1 MHLSRRFFTPLAL
14 LLVSGILVGQSVS
27 PPAALALAQVNYSG
41 AAKTIVVPGGVSS
54 IHFEIS
60 GASGGDYSGDLGV
73 PGSGGK
79 VSFDVAVAAGDTLKL
94 EVGGEGGTS
103 PTAGDA
109 SLGGYPDGGAA
120 LNFDDKR
127 TGGGGGSTRVF
138 KMNGATPTLIAIAA
152 GGGGSATQ
160 SAGGHGGGSSGGVGE
175 ASGVHG
181 TTFPVNSVAHGAG
194 GGSSSNGG
202 VGALA
207 NLRSPSESFDEAAGS
222 GSAMQGGNHSVYGG
236 AGGGGGYF
244 GGGGGLLGLAGGGG
258 SSWWDTNIVSNASS
272 TAGANTGNGWISI
285 RYDAVQPIDNTFT
298 VNWSDGLIAL
308 GITAIGSGPAVNGNY
323 ELYDSATVT
332 GTPLATATVNGN
344 GTTASSPTSRNLTGT
359 RFAVRFVSNNSSYT
373 DQIWENLRAQC
384 GTGSFNEIDGFI
396 PCTRAPVGSF
406 VAAPGA
412 TSPTMCPA
420 GSTTRVMGANACV
433 LSETQPPSLVSPQS
447 AMSYII
453 GNSNPLFTFRIPEL
467 PLNGTVQLRWFKE
480 DEITTHRELTLD
492 DAHGTVNL
500 GVFDP
505 LAPNSSM
512 LLLGHVMQS
521 TTTIRGAVDNLSRMP
536 VGSYTFTISYQNYFS
551 DPASSISSTQITLRM
566 ACDSGYYS
574 SDGYSPCDT
583 TTTSSSPSSTTSTV
597 VQTIAD
603 VSTPETSLAASTTS
617 TLIPENV
624 TTTTTTAVPIVIVAT
639 PKACTVKKSRNI
651 SRSCLIQNAK
661 ITVAASS
668 KVVIKVAAAS
678 KKVCALKGTVLKA
691 LKKGT
696 CSTTLTVTPKGK
708 KSKTYKA
715 RVIVI
720 S

>member
-1 MHLSRRFFTPLAL
+1 MFPNRRLCAIVSFLM
-14 LLVSGILVGQSVS
+14 VSGVLVGQSVS
-27 PPAALALAQVNYSG
+27 PPVALALAQVNYSG
-41 AAKTIVVPGGVSS
+41 AAETIVVPGGVSS
-54 IHFEIS
+54 IHFEIA

-94 EVGGEGGTS
+94 EVGGEGGTN
-103 PTAGDA
+103 PTDGRA
-109 SLGGYPDGGAA
+109 SFGGYPDGGAA
-120 LNFDDKR
+120 LNFDDKH
-127 TGGGGGSTRVF
+127 TGGGGGSTRVY
-138 KMNGATPTLIAIAA
+138 KMNGDAPTLIAIAA

-160 SAGGHGGGSSGGVGE
+160 SAGGHGGGFSGGDGE
-175 ASGVHG
+175 WSGVHG

-222 GSAMQGGNHSVYGG
+222 GSAMQGGSRSVYGG

-258 SSWWDTNIVSNASS
+258 SSWWLANVVSNASS
-272 TAGANTGNGWISI
+272 TTGANIGNGSISI
-285 RYDAVQPIDNTFT
+285 RYDAIQPIDDTFT

-332 GTPLATATVNGN
+332 GTPLATASVNGN
-344 GTTASSPTSRNLTGT
+344 GTTASSPTSRNLTST
-359 RFAVRFVSNNSSYT
+359 RFAVRFVSSNASYT
-373 DQIWENLRAQC
+373 DHVWENLRAQC
-384 GTGSFNEIDGFI
+384 GTGSFNEIDGYI

-433 LSETQPPSLVSPQS
+433 LSATQPPSLVSPLS
-447 AMSYII
+447 TTSYII
-453 GNSNPLFTFRIPEL
+453 GNSSPVFTYRIPEL
-467 PLNGTVQLRWFKE
+467 PFSSSVQLRWFKE
-480 DEITTHRELTLD
+480 DDITTHRELTLD

-505 LAPNSSM
+505 LAPNNSM

-521 TTTIRGAVDNLSRMP
+521 ATTIRGTVDNLSRMP
-536 VGSYTFTISYQNYFS
+536 VGSYTFTISYQNNFS
-551 DPASSISSTQITLRM
+551 DPASSISSTQIALRM
-566 ACDSGYYS
+566 ACDPGYFS
-574 SDGYSPCDT
+574 SDGYTPCDT
-583 TTTSSSPSSTTSTV
+583 TTTSSSTSSTTSTLAPTPTV
-597 VQTIAD
+597 
-603 VSTPETSLAASTTS
+603 VSTQQTSLATPTATT
-617 TLIPENV
+617 TA
-624 TTTTTTAVPIVIVAT
+624 TTTTTVSIVIAAVPKT
-639 PKACTVKKSRNI
+639 CSVKTGRNI
-651 SRSCLIQNAK
+651 SRSCLATNAK

-668 KVVIKVAAAS
+668 KVVVKVAAAS
-678 KKVCALKGTVLKA
+678 KKVCTLKGTVLKA

-696 CSTTLTVTPKGK
+696 CSATLTITPKGK